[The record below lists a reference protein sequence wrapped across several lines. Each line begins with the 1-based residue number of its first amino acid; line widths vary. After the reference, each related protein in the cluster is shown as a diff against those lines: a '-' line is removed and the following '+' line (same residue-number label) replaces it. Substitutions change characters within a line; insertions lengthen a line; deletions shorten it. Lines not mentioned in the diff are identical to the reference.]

1 MCAVS
6 SGWVDATRTAT
17 MARIADEEHRMSMT
31 DLRDLPSRGFRTGFL
46 WASRRRSLARMAT
59 SNPTTARVVRR
70 FVAGETLDEAV
81 LVLARLRS
89 RGLMTTVDVLGEAVT
104 SPAAAEEAAERYVA
118 VLERLASSGLDRNVS
133 LKLTQMGLDLDAGL
147 CRSNVDRIARVATG
161 IDAFVRIDMEDHL
174 RTDTTLEIARQT
186 HAAHPGVGVVL
197 QAYLRRSA
205 ADAEVLISEG
215 IPVRLCKGAY
225 DEPASVAFPHKD
237 DVDANYVQIAQR
249 LLTDGR
255 YPALATH
262 DEAII
267 SNLRAFCDRAGVDRA
282 SFEFQMLYGVRRDIQ
297 ERLVADGY
305 RVRVY
310 VPFGTEWYP
319 YYMRRLA
326 ERPANVLFML
336 RSVLRDRGSRR
347 PAQGVSRHAVTV
359 SAEPSAGE
367 AGPPPASL
375 EFDAATS
382 EALVA
387 LASVP
392 LGAAEPAAD
401 GATIDHIAAGR
412 TV

>member
-1 MCAVS
+1 
-6 SGWVDATRTAT
+6 
-17 MARIADEEHRMSMT
+17 MSMT

-46 WASRRRSLARMAT
+46 WASRRRSLARLAT
-59 SNPTTARVVRR
+59 SNRTTARVVRR

-81 LVLARLRS
+81 PALARLRS

-104 SPAAAEEAAERYVA
+104 SPAAAEEAADRYVA

-147 CRSNVDRIARVATG
+147 CRSNVERIARVAAG
-161 IDAFVRIDMEDHL
+161 MDAFVRIDMEDYL
-174 RTDTTLEIARQT
+174 RTDATVEIAREI

-205 ADAEVLISEG
+205 ADAEMLISEG

-262 DEAII
+262 DETII
-267 SNLRAFCDRAGVDRA
+267 SSLCAFCDRAGVDRA

-297 ERLVADGY
+297 DRLVADGY

-319 YYMRRLA
+319 YFMRRLA

-347 PAQGVSRHAVTV
+347 PAQGVSRHVVTV
-359 SAEPSAGE
+359 SSERSPADGGMSAVSPESGAAPS
-367 AGPPPASL
+367 
-375 EFDAATS
+375 D
-382 EALVA
+382 A
-387 LASVP
+387 LAASAPVP
-392 LGAAEPAAD
+392 LGAAASAGGGAA
-401 GATIDHIAAGR
+401 IDRVEAGR
-412 TV
+412 EV